1 MPLVCSQLAAPNTSS
16 GLLITEEQQP
26 SRSPSHHPSSGPIGP
41 VNNLIIV
48 RAWYGG
54 PHKHRGKV
62 YHGSS
67 LEHGWLWQTGDRKG
81 KDVTAILLSSVRN
94 GELNFNSERRGCNDL
109 FGFGHE
115 WQCHKILVVQ
125 YKYGKSGQ
133 VQTWFSESVG
143 EEPYHCFL
151 PASPPPLPGLKGK
164 KLTFREHIEMGHYT
178 REAADNLFY
187 GVPELRGLLDAGLIS
202 TAPGHPNNADY
213 QFRTIAE
220 VGAERSHAFAGNV
233 PPFGFKYACTPKS
246 NGAAVPFN
254 DGWAT
259 TYHGPSRLCNVL
271 GIASAGLRPCAPGA
285 SNFHPGCEGKIYVTP
300 SVTVAWQAYS
310 CQVTQEWRGQ
320 SQKWRLLFQC
330 RADESKVHKQHD
342 TTSLAAVRA
351 GPAFNVDDPLSVD
364 PHLRHDELE
373 WVLEDATRVHVHGLC
388 LIPFPW
394 EHKPYHHH
402 LDGCMAELKQEARNV
417 KATLT
422 LHADA
427 PPVTEAALEA
437 ALVAASAQLHCGAVV
452 VTNLVLNVP
461 KPHAYMLFMSDLA
474 ARVAVEYFAAHEC
487 RSVHVEGFDVG
498 LRMKLQ

>member
-1 MPLVCSQLAAPNTSS
+1 VSPKHNPQNVCLGVQKGNTGNIVFVPRNDTTRRLVL
-16 GLLITEEQQP
+16 G
-26 SRSPSHHPSSGPIGP
+26 GGDD
-41 VNNLIIV
+41 LIIL

-54 PHKHRGKV
+54 PHNHSGQV
-62 YHGSS
+62 HHGSS

-81 KDVTAILLSSVRN
+81 KDVTKFLRSSVCN

-143 EEPYHCFL
+143 GEPYHCLL

-164 KLTFREHIEMGHYT
+164 KLTFRQHIEQEHYT

-202 TAPGHPNNADY
+202 TAPGHPHNADY

-310 CQVTQEWRGQ
+310 CQVTQKWRRQ
-320 SQKWRLLFQC
+320 RQTWRLLFQC

-394 EHKPYHHH
+394 GHDPYHNH
-402 LDGCMAELKQEARNV
+402 LDGCMAELEQKKRKV

-422 LHADA
+422 LHARA

-474 ARVAVEYFAAHEC
+474 ARVAVEYFAAHAG

>member
-1 MPLVCSQLAAPNTSS
+1 
-16 GLLITEEQQP
+16 
-26 SRSPSHHPSSGPIGP
+26 
-41 VNNLIIV
+41 
-48 RAWYGG
+48 
-54 PHKHRGKV
+54 
-62 YHGSS
+62 
-67 LEHGWLWQTGDRKG
+67 
-81 KDVTAILLSSVRN
+81 
-94 GELNFNSERRGCNDL
+94 
-109 FGFGHE
+109 
-115 WQCHKILVVQ
+115 
-125 YKYGKSGQ
+125 
-133 VQTWFSESVG
+133 
-143 EEPYHCFL
+143 
-151 PASPPPLPGLKGK
+151 
-164 KLTFREHIEMGHYT
+164 
-178 REAADNLFY
+178 
-187 GVPELRGLLDAGLIS
+187 
-202 TAPGHPNNADY
+202 
-213 QFRTIAE
+213 
-220 VGAERSHAFAGNV
+220 
-233 PPFGFKYACTPKS
+233 
-246 NGAAVPFN
+246 VPFN

-300 SVTVAWQAYS
+300 SVTVAWQVYS
-310 CQVTQEWRGQ
+310 CQVTQKWRGQ

-351 GPAFNVDDPLSVD
+351 GPAFNVDDPSSVD

-394 EHKPYHHH
+394 GRKPYHHH
-402 LDGCMAELKQEARNV
+402 LDGCMAELEQKKRKV

-452 VTNLVLNVP
+452 VDNLVLNVP
-461 KPHAYMLFMSDLA
+461 KPHAFLLFMSDLA
-474 ARVAVEYFAAHEC
+474 ARVAVEYFAAHAG